1 MSKSNS
7 KTQKKV
13 QMPSDRAYYVMSSHS
28 SSNKVKESI
37 IIIPISEDEEQKLD
51 RGGLHA
57 IRDNQEF
64 YILSKNVIC
73 YGEIDFSNSSEDMNT
88 IANMNWLDYLGLQGV
103 TVPSDYDY
111 EEHCCYPPGKYIRFY
126 DTTNPAIVARY
137 AHACLG
143 KPKRCCIFRQY
154 T

>member
-1 MSKSNS
+1 M
-7 KTQKKV
+7 
-13 QMPSDRAYYVMSSHS
+13 
-28 SSNKVKESI
+28 
-37 IIIPISEDEEQKLD
+37 IPISEDEEHNLD

-64 YILSKNVIC
+64 FILSKNVIC

-88 IANMNWLDYLGLQGV
+88 IANMKWLDHLGLQGI
-103 TVPSDYDY
+103 TVPSDYNY

-154 T
+154 K